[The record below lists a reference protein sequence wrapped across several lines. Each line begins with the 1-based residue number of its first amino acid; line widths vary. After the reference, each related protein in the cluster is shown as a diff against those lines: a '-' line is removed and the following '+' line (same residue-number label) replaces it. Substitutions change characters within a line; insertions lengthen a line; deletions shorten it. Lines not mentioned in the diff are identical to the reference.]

1 LTWEGKSNVSVKSN
15 ELQGKKSRSIKMVL
29 NKTNKKSKQTKATR
43 TSRRNVSSTKT
54 REITAGQK
62 ITLYLNELLAMEN
75 AAIERLQL
83 RIKQTKIENVKERLR
98 LHLEETREQ
107 QNRLKQLISDVG
119 GKNPTKDKAQLP
131 ISLAPKTMA
140 KMIGRMMTS
149 AEFELKGAKEDAI
162 IENAEIVLYDM
173 LMHMVERMGITNA
186 ISVLSQSLSEEK
198 AMADWIRTNAPD
210 VLMQL
215 WPEIEASIAKGEEG
229 QSVETEK

>member
-1 LTWEGKSNVSVKSN
+1 
-15 ELQGKKSRSIKMVL
+15 MVL
-29 NKTNKKSKQTKATR
+29 NKTNKSKQTKITR
-43 TSRRNVSSTKT
+43 RKRSVSSTRGK
-54 REITAGQK
+54 EITPSEK
-62 ITLYLNELLAMEN
+62 ITLYLNEALSMEN
-75 AAIERLQL
+75 AAVERLQL
-83 RIKQTKIENVKERLR
+83 RIKQTKIESVKERLG

-119 GKNPTKDKAQLP
+119 GKNPTKEKARLP
-131 ISLAPKTMA
+131 IPWATKTMA

-149 AEFELKGAKEDAI
+149 AELELKGAKEDAV

-173 LMHMVERMGITNA
+173 LMQLVERMGITDA

-215 WPEIEASIAKGEEG
+215 WPEIEASIAKREEA
-229 QSVETEK
+229 QSVETK

>member
-1 LTWEGKSNVSVKSN
+1 ML
-15 ELQGKKSRSIKMVL
+15 R
-29 NKTNKKSKQTKATR
+29 NKTNKKSKQTKITR
-43 TSRRNVSSTKT
+43 KRNVSSARGK
-54 REITAGQK
+54 EITLSEK
-62 ITLYLNELLAMEN
+62 ITLYLNEALSIEN
-75 AAIERLQL
+75 AAVERLQL
-83 RIKQTKIENVKERLR
+83 RIKQTKIESVKQRLE

-119 GKNPTKDKAQLP
+119 GKNPTKEKARLP
-131 ISLAPKTMA
+131 IRWATKTMA

-149 AEFELKGAKEDAI
+149 AELELKGAKEDAV

-173 LMHMVERMGITNA
+173 LMQLVERMGITDA

-215 WPEIEASIAKGEEG
+215 WPEIEASIAKREEA
-229 QSVETEK
+229 QSVETK

>member
-1 LTWEGKSNVSVKSN
+1 
-15 ELQGKKSRSIKMVL
+15 MVQ
-29 NKTNKKSKQTKATR
+29 NKTAKSKQTTR
-43 TSRRNVSSTKT
+43 TSRRNVSSTRAK
-54 REITAGQK
+54 EITASEK
-62 ITLYLNELLAMEN
+62 ITLYLNEALSMEN
-75 AAIERLQL
+75 AAVERLQL

-131 ISLAPKTMA
+131 IFSVPKTMA

-149 AEFELKGAKEDAI
+149 AELELKGAKEDAV

-173 LMHMVERMGITNA
+173 LMQLVERMGITNA
-186 ISVLSQSLSEEK
+186 ISLLDQSLSEEK
-198 AMADWIRTNAPD
+198 AMAEWIRTNAPD

-215 WPEIEASIAKGEEG
+215 WPEIEASIAKREEA
-229 QSVETEK
+229 QM

>member
-1 LTWEGKSNVSVKSN
+1 ML
-15 ELQGKKSRSIKMVL
+15 R
-29 NKTNKKSKQTKATR
+29 NKTNKKSKQTKITR
-43 TSRRNVSSTKT
+43 RKRNVSSARGK
-54 REITAGQK
+54 EITLSEK
-62 ITLYLNELLAMEN
+62 ITLYLNEALSIEN
-75 AAIERLQL
+75 AAVERLQL
-83 RIKQTKIENVKERLR
+83 RIKQTKIESIKQRLR

-119 GKNPTKDKAQLP
+119 GKNPTKEKARLP
-131 ISLAPKTMA
+131 IPWATKTMA

-149 AEFELKGAKEDAI
+149 AESELKGAKEDAV

-173 LMHMVERMGITNA
+173 LMQLVERMGITNA

-215 WPEIEASIAKGEEG
+215 WPEIEASIAKHEEA
-229 QSVETEK
+229 QSVETK

>member
-1 LTWEGKSNVSVKSN
+1 
-15 ELQGKKSRSIKMVL
+15 MVQ
-29 NKTNKKSKQTKATR
+29 NKTAKSKQTTR
-43 TSRRNVSSTKT
+43 TSKRNVSSTRAK
-54 REITAGQK
+54 EITASDK
-62 ITLYLNELLAMEN
+62 ITLYLNEALAMEN
-75 AAIERLQL
+75 AAVERLQL
-83 RIKQTKIENVKERLR
+83 RIKQTKIENVKQRLR

-119 GKNPTKDKAQLP
+119 GENPTKDKAQLP
-131 ISLAPKTMA
+131 ISWATKTMA

-149 AEFELKGAKEDAI
+149 AELELKGAKEDAV

-173 LMHMVERMGITNA
+173 LMHLVEKMGITSA

-210 VLMQL
+210 ILMQL
-215 WPEIEASIAKGEEG
+215 WPEIEASIAKREEA

>member
-1 LTWEGKSNVSVKSN
+1 ML
-15 ELQGKKSRSIKMVL
+15 R
-29 NKTNKKSKQTKATR
+29 NKTNKKSKQTKITR
-43 TSRRNVSSTKT
+43 RKRNVSSARGK
-54 REITAGQK
+54 EITLSEK
-62 ITLYLNELLAMEN
+62 ITLYLNEALSIEN
-75 AAIERLQL
+75 AAVERLQL
-83 RIKQTKIENVKERLR
+83 RIKQTKIESVKQRLE

-119 GKNPTKDKAQLP
+119 GKNPTKEKARLP
-131 ISLAPKTMA
+131 IPWATKTMA

-149 AEFELKGAKEDAI
+149 AELELKGAKEDAV

-173 LMHMVERMGITNA
+173 LMQLVERTGITNA

-215 WPEIEASIAKGEEG
+215 WPEIEASIAKREEA
-229 QSVETEK
+229 QSVETK

>member
-1 LTWEGKSNVSVKSN
+1 ML
-15 ELQGKKSRSIKMVL
+15 R
-29 NKTNKKSKQTKATR
+29 NKTNKKSKQTKITR
-43 TSRRNVSSTKT
+43 RKRNVSSARGK
-54 REITAGQK
+54 EITLSEK
-62 ITLYLNELLAMEN
+62 ITLYLNEALSIEN
-75 AAIERLQL
+75 AAVERLQL
-83 RIKQTKIENVKERLR
+83 RIKQTKIESVKQRLE

-119 GKNPTKDKAQLP
+119 GKNPTKEKARLP
-131 ISLAPKTMA
+131 IPWATKTMA

-149 AEFELKGAKEDAI
+149 AELELKGAKEDAV

-173 LMHMVERMGITNA
+173 LMQLVERMGITDA

-215 WPEIEASIAKGEEG
+215 WPEIEASIAKREEA
-229 QSVETEK
+229 QSVETK

>member
-1 LTWEGKSNVSVKSN
+1 ML
-15 ELQGKKSRSIKMVL
+15 R
-29 NKTNKKSKQTKATR
+29 NKTNKKSKQTKITR
-43 TSRRNVSSTKT
+43 KRNVSSARGK
-54 REITAGQK
+54 EITLSEK
-62 ITLYLNELLAMEN
+62 ITLYLNEALSIEN
-75 AAIERLQL
+75 AAVERLQL
-83 RIKQTKIENVKERLR
+83 RIKQTKIESVKQRLE

-119 GKNPTKDKAQLP
+119 GKNPTKEKARLP
-131 ISLAPKTMA
+131 IPWATKTMA

-149 AEFELKGAKEDAI
+149 AELELKGAKEDAV

-173 LMHMVERMGITNA
+173 LMQLVARMGITNA

-215 WPEIEASIAKGEEG
+215 WPEIEASVAKGEEG

>member
-1 LTWEGKSNVSVKSN
+1 ML
-15 ELQGKKSRSIKMVL
+15 R
-29 NKTNKKSKQTKATR
+29 NKTNKKSKQTKITR
-43 TSRRNVSSTKT
+43 RKRNVSSARGK
-54 REITAGQK
+54 EITLSEK
-62 ITLYLNELLAMEN
+62 ITLYLNEALSIEN
-75 AAIERLQL
+75 AAVERLQL
-83 RIKQTKIENVKERLR
+83 RIKQTKIESVKERLG

-119 GKNPTKDKAQLP
+119 GKNPTKEKARLP
-131 ISLAPKTMA
+131 IRWASKTMA

-149 AEFELKGAKEDAI
+149 AELELKGAKEDAV

-173 LMHMVERMGITNA
+173 LMQLVERMGITNA

-215 WPEIEASIAKGEEG
+215 WPEIEASIAKREEA
-229 QSVETEK
+229 QSVETK